1 MKTRVT
7 FLIIIFFI
15 VVSNSFAQKIKE
27 DEVPQDVFISFKYKY
42 ADAEILEW
50 SKVDTIYVADYSLKN
65 QEGFAE
71 FTPKGK
77 WIKTKFY
84 VKEKELPSPIVSYFR
99 DNYKSQEFQI
109 DESELVKTN
118 ENKTYYHVLLKKPG
132 IGQPEPVELFFDF
145 SGKFLNKIDPNDS
158 KINKD
163 VVTENDNKDNKDK
176 DNKDN
181 KTKENKNKNNK
192 QVKKNTV
199 PTPEDKEKELAPFA
213 IPDTKV
219 PEGCKAH
226 FKSKAKK
233 ASGVAWYLKDKKY
246 IVRFVTAGKK
256 GQTTYNAETNA
267 WEETRM
273 TGSTENINPQIQR
286 CMDEKFKGYIIKYL
300 ENVQKPKDKMVYI
313 LAYHKKD
320 RNNPDPPLTEIFFD
334 SNGKYRNVNRP
345 DIVDPKDIEE
355 QKRKDE
361 EEKDFQNQV
370 EGSNLQY
377 ESGQNSEQKVNKKE
391 LPTPVLKYI
400 KSNYPEHKIK
410 ESKFTYDDDLQKDVY
425 YVKIKKEGIKDITEL
440 YFDVQGKL
448 LKKNDA
454 AEQKV
459 KKEVEIK
466 EFEE

>member
-7 FLIIIFFI
+7 FLIIVFLLVF
-15 VVSNSFAQKIKE
+15 SNLFAQKVKDGDI
-27 DEVPQDVFISFKYKY
+27 PQDVFISFKYKY
-42 ADAEILEW
+42 PDAEILEW
-50 SKVDTIYVADYSLKN
+50 SKVDTIYIADYSLKN

-84 VKEKELPSPIVSYFR
+84 VKEKELPSPVVTYFR

-109 DESELVKTN
+109 DESELVKTS
-118 ENKTYYHVLLKKPG
+118 ENQTYYHVLLKKPG

-145 SGKFLNKIDPNDS
+145 SGKFLRKIDPNDS
-158 KINKD
+158 KVNKD
-163 VVTENDNKDNKDK
+163 VVTEDNVDKDK
-176 DNKDN
+176 KDG
-181 KTKENKNKNNK
+181 KVKENKNKNK
-192 QVKKNTV
+192 TVKKNTV
-199 PTPEDKEKELAPFA
+199 PTPEDKEKELAAFA
-213 IPDTKV
+213 IDDNKV
-219 PEGCKAH
+219 PESCKAH

-267 WEETRM
+267 WEETRI

-300 ENVQKPKDKMVYI
+300 ENVQRPKDKMVYI
-313 LAYHKKD
+313 LAYHKKE

-334 SNGKYRNVNRP
+334 SNGKFRNVNRP
-345 DIVDPKDIEE
+345 DIIDPKDIEE

-370 EGSNLQY
+370 EGSNLKY
-377 ESGQNSEQKVNKKE
+377 EGGANNDQKVNKKE
-391 LPTPVLKYI
+391 LPTPIIKYV
-400 KSNYPEHKIK
+400 KANYPEHKIK
-410 ESKFTYDDDLQKDVY
+410 ESNFTFDEDLNCDVY
-425 YVKIKKEGIKDITEL
+425 FLKLKKEGIKDITEL

-448 LKKNDA
+448 LKKIDA
-454 AEQKV
+454 SEKKA